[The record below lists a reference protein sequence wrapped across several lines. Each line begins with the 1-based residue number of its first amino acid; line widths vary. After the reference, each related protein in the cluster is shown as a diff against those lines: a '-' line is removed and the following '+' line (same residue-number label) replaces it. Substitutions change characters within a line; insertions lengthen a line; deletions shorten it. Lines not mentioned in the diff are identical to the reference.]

1 MLPGNPGPTLS
12 VGEVPRQAAGLAA
25 RPAIAAAR
33 GHRPREETAAAVPHA
48 DRPVDEAFDLG
59 RGGGADGPDLL
70 QREVAFEN
78 HPRKPRLAQEPRPL
92 GRAVR
97 NLRRGV
103 QLHRKVHPPQSHVL
117 HDQRIDARVDQAAG
131 LPFGGLQFIVP
142 HERVKRG
149 VDPHSEAVGILHDPG
164 DLLRGVPRGLPR
176 AEPRAA
182 DIDRIGAV
190 VHGGRGR
197 SVIFGRS

>member
-1 MLPGNPGPTLS
+1 M
-12 VGEVPRQAAGLAA
+12 
-25 RPAIAAAR
+25 
-33 GHRPREETAAAVPHA
+33 
-48 DRPVDEAFDLG
+48 
-59 RGGGADGPDLL
+59 
-70 QREVAFEN
+70 
-78 HPRKPRLAQEPRPL
+78 
-92 GRAVR
+92 
-97 NLRRGV
+97 

-117 HDQRIDARVDQAAG
+117 HDQRIDPGRDQFAG
-131 LPFGGLQFIVP
+131 LPLGGL
-142 HERVKRG
+142 

-176 AEPRAA
+176 AEPRSA